1 MMKGNHK
8 IFEWMIVIIVA
19 IILIV
24 ISSKVSD
31 ALDINRRAARY
42 LILTIVGL
50 FCWIIDTIQ
59 KKG

>member
-1 MMKGNHK
+1 MKGNHK

-31 ALDINRRAARY
+31 ALDINRRVARY

-50 FCWIIDTIQ
+50 VCWAIDTIQ

>member
-1 MMKGNHK
+1 MMKGKHK

-42 LILTIVGL
+42 LILAIAGL
-50 FCWIIDTIQ
+50 VCWAIDTIQ